1 MPALNHV
8 GMAISSKAV
17 QQTKEFS
24 SEHSTVRKK
33 INLCSEFFLAKMK
46 GRAMCFCL
54 CFIF

>member
-8 GMAISSKAV
+8 GMAISSKAF